1 MTIKA
6 KYNHILD
13 ECIETISNCSIDSS
27 NQVSLVDDINE
38 VINFDNVTKK
48 YSELN
53 FINHNVPQSLDSLY
67 INDNLCEIFFIEFK
81 NKKKIDK
88 VDIKNK
94 IYGSVYILMDI
105 FDLTTDFIRANVKFI
120 LVYKVPKELSASRY
134 VLYYPDVTNGVLL
147 RKVKLGVQ
155 DVSELETASKVKIT
169 EKLTF
174 PDDNTLT
181 VTDYNISNETTY
193 SRYSCDDYG
202 CGIRELPL
210 TSSNKILEIAF
221 SSNNLTGESFVDF
234 SSIYAKIRYEDNN
247 GKMHSIIPRS
257 LVNSYNG
264 NYAYFS
270 LPNDANNDG
279 EVDLIFTFRNKQYIY
294 KLN

>member
-120 LVYKVPKELSASRY
+120 LVYKENDKQDEAYKNIVLKAQHYAQSENIRFNMGEHKNIFKEVY
-134 VLYYPDVTNGVLL
+134 TYT
-147 RKVKLGVQ
+147 
-155 DVSELETASKVKIT
+155 SEEFKSKFIDKY
-169 EKLTF
+169 F
-174 PDDNTLT
+174 
-181 VTDYNISNETTY
+181 
-193 SRYSCDDYG
+193 
-202 CGIRELPL
+202 
-210 TSSNKILEIAF
+210 
-221 SSNNLTGESFVDF
+221 
-234 SSIYAKIRYEDNN
+234 
-247 GKMHSIIPRS
+247 SII
-257 LVNSYNG
+257 L
-264 NYAYFS
+264 
-270 LPNDANNDG
+270 
-279 EVDLIFTFRNKQYIY
+279 
-294 KLN
+294 